1 MTNSPI
7 TKEGLRI
14 NYTLKNSIEA
24 IVKGVSTNINTDAML
39 NSSKLGN
46 TALKVTKHNFDGRK
60 YLHVKVESPEEGK
73 PLETLFICVID
84 ISGSMGSDASIEES
98 KGESHGFSRLDLVK
112 HSLKTVVNSVND
124 DDYISLIT
132 FSETASVIQEPLQ
145 MISTNKSSTC
155 DKVDALMP
163 TNSTNIWD
171 ALRLGM
177 EVSNNPAYIDK
188 NISILLFTDGVPNI
202 NPPRG
207 IINSLE
213 RF

>member
-1 MTNSPI
+1 MAEDGITYEKEAIENWLITSNRSPMTNSPI

-39 NSSKLGN
+39 NSSKLGK
-46 TALKVTKHNFDGRK
+46 TALKVTKHDFDGRK
-60 YLHVKVESPEEGK
+60 YLHVKVESPGEGK
-73 PLETLFICVID
+73 ALETLFICVID
-84 ISGSMGSDASIEES
+84 ISGSMGTDASIEES

-124 DDYISLIT
+124 NDYISLIT

-155 DKVDALMP
+155 DKVDSLMP
-163 TNSTNIWD
+163 TNTTNIWD

-177 EVSNNPAYIDK
+177 EVANN
-188 NISILLFTDGVPNI
+188 NL
-202 NPPRG
+202 
-207 IINSLE
+207 
-213 RF
+213 